1 MCVLTNIETH
11 QCYQKWKKLLKN
23 HQDERVS
30 TLGNSVWR
38 GGREK
43 DKKEWQLLFVLL
55 QSNMHKEL
63 SEIRRKSQLRTQEK
77 IMKCL

>member
-1 MCVLTNIETH
+1 MKEF
-11 QCYQKWKKLLKN
+11 QLL
-23 HQDERVS
+23 EIVS
-30 TLGNSVWR
+30 GE
-38 GGREK
+38 EK

>member
-1 MCVLTNIETH
+1 M
-11 QCYQKWKKLLKN
+11 KN
-23 HQDERVS
+23 HQDERVE
-30 TLGNSVWR
+30 TLGNSVW
-38 GGREK
+38 REK
-43 DKKEWQLLFVLL
+43 DKKEWQLLFALL

>member
-1 MCVLTNIETH
+1 MCALTNIETH

-23 HQDERVS
+23 HQDERIE

-38 GGREK
+38 GGK

>member
-30 TLGNSVWR
+30 TLGNSVW
-38 GGREK
+38 REK

>member
-38 GGREK
+38 E
-43 DKKEWQLLFVLL
+43 
-55 QSNMHKEL
+55 
-63 SEIRRKSQLRTQEK
+63 EK
-77 IMKCL
+77 IKKNGNYYLYYYKVICTKN

>member
-1 MCVLTNIETH
+1 MCALTNIETH

-23 HQDERVS
+23 HQDERIE
-30 TLGNSVWR
+30 TLGNSVW
-38 GGREK
+38 REK